1 MAIILILWKLIE
13 DYAVSLKRIDVPED
27 SHTFR
32 MEVRRR
38 FMNVR
43 TGTTMY
49 EKKNSQ
55 PTKEKSSIGG
65 S

>member
-32 MEVRRR
+32 MEVRKK
-38 FMNVR
+38 V
-43 TGTTMY
+43 Y
-49 EKKNSQ
+49 ECQDWYNDV
-55 PTKEKSSIGG
+55 
-65 S
+65 